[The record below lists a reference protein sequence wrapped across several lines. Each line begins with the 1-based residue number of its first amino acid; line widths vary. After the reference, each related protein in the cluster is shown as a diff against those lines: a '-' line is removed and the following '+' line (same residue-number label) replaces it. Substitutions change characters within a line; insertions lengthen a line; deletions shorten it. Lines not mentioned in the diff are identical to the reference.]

1 MNEEIKNV
9 EAIEEPIE
17 VVMEETVPSGNGIGK
32 AFVIGGVVAG
42 VVAIVAL
49 ARKYSYKFEEMQ
61 IRKLEKKGYKITK
74 EGVTEA
80 VDVDF
85 DNYDDAE

>member
-17 VVMEETVPSGNGIGK
+17 VVMEETVSSGNGGRRLLMFGIGIV
-32 AFVIGGVVAG
+32 AGTVIGL
-42 VVAIVAL
+42 IYKN
-49 ARKYSYKFEEMQ
+49 RNKFEEMQ
-61 IRKLEKKGYKITK
+61 IRRLEKKGYKITK

-80 VDVDF
+80 VDTDF
-85 DNYDDAE
+85 TEYDDAE

>member
-17 VVMEETVPSGNGIGK
+17 VVMEETVSSGNGGRRLLMLGIGIV
-32 AFVIGGVVAG
+32 AGTVIGL
-42 VVAIVAL
+42 IYKN
-49 ARKYSYKFEEMQ
+49 RNKFEEMQ
-61 IRKLEKKGYKITK
+61 IRRLEKKGYKITK

-80 VDVDF
+80 VDTDF
-85 DNYDDAE
+85 TEYDDAE